1 MKIKDWIRQNR
12 FPISLGIGLVIFEML
27 FFGLLWQSAPD
38 GQQWLGDS
46 ISNSSDLA
54 VYLSYLKQGSR
65 GHVLLDNLY
74 AVEPH
79 ALRFDP
85 YWSVLGSFA
94 RSGLDARLLHEIS
107 RWLAS
112 ILLVFV
118 LYAAAKDLTRTEKHA
133 RWTTGLSL
141 LGLNAGWLYTIWIY
155 LFGVWQWKTETAA
168 DVSTEFS
175 AFYILLGGSHMILS
189 LALLIC
195 GLRWSWQALS
205 QTSFRQAWKAVLVC
219 AYLFSFH
226 PYFIALFG
234 VYLLI
239 ALHQNRRAL
248 GLGGI
253 MKFSAVF
260 GVSLIPALA
269 IYVPLVFDRVF
280 ATHHL
285 EDNQLGLSPAISWI
299 ATLLPT
305 AIALVW
311 RMKNRIS
318 FRKEE
323 RWVLAWVGASLFCL
337 LLPLPWKRKVTE
349 GWSVALLHLGL
360 PLWLTIGDWATSRK
374 PKFLAWMMS
383 GLMLMAASF
392 GAFHLVTTQLSWIKA
407 PEWKI
412 YFYRPESVFAAW
424 RYLEYK
430 EGYTIITADNFWINC
445 WTPPHTGK
453 TIWVGHDHESPDF
466 EKKFGL
472 WQRLI
477 DTRDGQEADDILI
490 RAGVTDLIVTSDDSL
505 KKFSELLPKDEW
517 RPVFT
522 QDQVT
527 VLERD

>member
-1 MKIKDWIRQNR
+1 MKDWVGKNR
-12 FPISLGIGLVIFEML
+12 FPILLGIGLVIFEMI
-27 FFGLLWQSAPD
+27 FFGLLWLSAPN

-54 VYLSYLKQGSR
+54 VYLSYLKQGSQ
-65 GHVLLDNLY
+65 GHMLLGNLY
-74 AVEPH
+74 ATEPH

-85 YWSVLGSFA
+85 YWSVLGLLA
-94 RSGLDARLLHEIS
+94 RSGMDARLLHEIS

-112 ILLVFV
+112 VLLVFV
-118 LYAAAKDLTRTEKHA
+118 LYVAAKDLTRSEKHA
-133 RWTTGLSL
+133 RWTTVLSL

-155 LFGVWQWKTETAA
+155 FFGVWRWKTETAA

-195 GLRWSWQALS
+195 GLRWSWQAIS
-205 QTSFRQAWKAVLVC
+205 QSSMRQAWKAALVS

-234 VYLLI
+234 IYFLI
-239 ALHQNRRAL
+239 ALHQHRKTL
-248 GLGGI
+248 G
-253 MKFSAVF
+253 MKNIVRFSAVLST
-260 GVSLIPALA
+260 SLIPAFI
-269 IYVPLVFDRVF
+269 IYAPLVFDKVF

-285 EDNQLGLSPAISWI
+285 EDNQLGLSPALSWV

-305 AIALVW
+305 AIALAW
-311 RMKNRIS
+311 RWKKRIA
-318 FRKEE
+318 FRNEE
-323 RWVLAWVGASLFCL
+323 RWILAWIGASVFCL

-349 GWSVALLHLGL
+349 GWSVALLYLGL
-360 PLWLTIGDWATSRK
+360 PLWLTIGDWAASRR
-374 PKFLAWMMS
+374 PKFMAWIMS
-383 GLMLMAASF
+383 GLMFVAASF

-424 RYLEYK
+424 RYLENK
-430 EGYTIITADNFWINC
+430 DGRAIITADNFWINC
-445 WTPPHTGK
+445 WTPPYTGK
-453 TIWVGHDHESPDF
+453 TTWVGHDHESPDF
-466 EKKFGL
+466 KNKYGL
-472 WQRLI
+472 WQRLTE
-477 DTRDGQEADDILI
+477 TRDGKEAQDILEQ
-490 RAGVTDLIVTSDDSL
+490 AGVTDLMITSEDSL
-505 KKFSELLPKDEW
+505 DRFTELLPKDEW